1 MKRVAAGVVAG
12 LSLLAV
18 LAFAAFFALPPLLDS
33 NAIKGQIARI
43 IQEKTGHPLIIDG
56 DLRFSFFPSVTI
68 TIGHA
73 HVDNP
78 DGFSQSSMVVFRGAE
93 LTVDGFGLMLGHLDV
108 VELAID
114 DLDVALERREDGIV
128 NWSDGP
134 GNLIDSTLLPQLG
147 ELAGIGSSD
156 DGLTLQIGLSG
167 MAAVSM
173 GGVNLN
179 GAKIS
184 WNDRKK
190 GQHYSLENIAV
201 VSRSLGGGMTG
212 LELNGNW
219 KWLPTD
225 IQGRVSL
232 NYEIHGPGDILK
244 LSDVHLFLS
253 SQSQQAL
260 LRESECRVTT
270 GITWDIQ
277 GRRIAFNELE
287 VGATGWFTQ
296 YALRDLD
303 MVLKGAAEWDLNKAS
318 VTMANARLALKARS
332 DDLPPT
338 GVGFLIRSGL
348 EWEKKTGIV
357 TLSGLSAEGPANMRF
372 KGDLVVQGIADGL
385 SNMAVKGQVTT
396 ERFDP
401 KALFVAMGQQ
411 LPHIIQTDEFSQ
423 GTVSASFQADAHGI
437 FADPVQIVVDDTHM
451 EGNFSWYHQDLPKV
465 RFDIS
470 FDQVDVDR
478 YWDLFVGVGDLPD
491 NKPLAAM
498 LVPEFSLAGL
508 LRWLPGDLDLVGSLR
523 GKQMQVSGAT
533 LADLALQMKAADG
546 VLTLDPFQFGL
557 YQGEWKQKIR
567 VDNAHGD
574 PRLLVEKEMK
584 GVQMQPFLTAI
595 AGVDWLT
602 GTMDLSGQVET
613 SGGDFTAARKNMKGS
628 YWLGVKNGGFHGID
642 LTGTIRDIAAVVDGR
657 KRQKGDGES
666 AVAATLVSELT
677 ATARVGEGRVI
688 NSDLLAVSDSVV
700 IKGKGELDLVAMTVD
715 YTLSADAQAALKGM
729 EIPYWDSLDGV
740 VLPIHVVGPLKL
752 LNKPTIGD
760 PQLTRSLMAARQNH
774 QSGGIR
780 FGGQPFADLSQLPPV
795 ADDIQRNRHPMT
807 RWKRGLFP
815 P

>member
-1 MKRVAAGVVAG
+1 MKRIAVRVVAG
-12 LSLLAV
+12 LALLAV
-18 LAFAAFFALPPLLDS
+18 LVFTALFAVPPVLDS

-93 LTVDGFGLMLGHLDV
+93 LTVSGFGLMLGHLDV

-114 DLDVALERREDGIV
+114 DLEVALERREDGIV

-134 GNLIDSTLLPQLG
+134 GSLIDSTLLPELG
-147 ELAGIGSSD
+147 ELAGIASSD

-173 GGVNLN
+173 GGVNLS

-190 GQHYSLENIAV
+190 GQQYSLENIAV
-201 VSRSLGGGMTG
+201 VSRSLGGGVTG
-212 LELNGNW
+212 LELNGHW
-219 KWLPTD
+219 KWLSADT
-225 IQGRVSL
+225 QGRVSL
-232 NYEIHGPGDILK
+232 NYEIHGLGDRLK
-244 LSDVHLFLS
+244 LNDVHLFLS

-270 GITWDIQ
+270 GIIWDMK
-277 GRRIAFNELE
+277 GGHLAFNELE

-296 YALRDLD
+296 YSLRDLD

-338 GVGFLIRSGL
+338 GISFLIRSGL
-348 EWEKKTGIV
+348 AWERKTGNV
-357 TLSGLSAEGPANMRF
+357 TLSGLHAEGPANMRL

-385 SNMAVKGQVTT
+385 SHIGVKGQVAT
-396 ERFDP
+396 EPFDP

-411 LPHIIQTDEFSQ
+411 LPHVIQTDELSQ
-423 GTVSASFQADAHGI
+423 GAVSANFQADAQGI
-437 FADPVQIVVDDTHM
+437 VADSIQVAVDDTHM
-451 EGNFSWYHQDLPKV
+451 EGNFSWRHQDLPEI
-465 RFDIS
+465 RFDLS
-470 FDQVDVDR
+470 FDQVNMDR
-478 YWDLFVGVGDLPD
+478 YWDLLAGAGNVPD
-491 NKPLAAM
+491 HQPLAAM
-498 LVPEFSLAGL
+498 LLPEFSLAGL
-508 LRWLPGDLDLVGSLR
+508 LRWLPGDWDLDGSLR
-523 GKQMQVSGAT
+523 GQQMQVSGAN
-533 LADLALQMKAADG
+533 LADLNLHMNAAGG
-546 VLTLDPFQFGL
+546 VLTLDPFQFAL
-557 YQGEWKQKIR
+557 YQGAWKQKIR
-567 VDNAHGD
+567 VDHARGD

-584 GVQMQPFLTAI
+584 GVQLQPFLAAM

-613 SGGDFTAARKNMKGS
+613 SGRDFASARKNLKGS
-628 YWLGVKNGGFHGID
+628 YWLGVKNGGLHGID
-642 LTGTIRDIAAVVDGR
+642 LTGTIRDIAATVDGR
-657 KRQKGDGES
+657 KPQKDDENKE
-666 AVAATLVSELT
+666 VATTVVSELT
-677 ATARVGEGRVI
+677 ATVRVGEGRVV

-700 IKGKGELDLVAMTVD
+700 VKGQGEADLLEMTVD
-715 YTLSADAQAALKGM
+715 YTFSADAQAALKGM
-729 EIPYWDSLDGV
+729 DIPYWDRLEGV

-780 FGGQPFADLSQLPPV
+780 FGGQPFADVSQLPPV

-807 RWKRGLFP
+807 RFKRGLFP